1 MGLFMMKPPKP
12 FKQHTADSKGDIH
25 MQYRNA
31 APFQLKFDTLN
42 SSIKGEDKLD
52 TNHITEDINQTN
64 KNSNTQR
71 NNSPEKI
78 ATEINQTSDNEINET
93 YDEMYQIPSTN
104 GGVPILKK
112 KTYNTDDQRRP
123 FSPPIK

>member
-1 MGLFMMKPPKP
+1 MMKPPKP

-93 YDEMYQIPSTN
+93 YDEMY
-104 GGVPILKK
+104 
-112 KTYNTDDQRRP
+112 
-123 FSPPIK
+123 